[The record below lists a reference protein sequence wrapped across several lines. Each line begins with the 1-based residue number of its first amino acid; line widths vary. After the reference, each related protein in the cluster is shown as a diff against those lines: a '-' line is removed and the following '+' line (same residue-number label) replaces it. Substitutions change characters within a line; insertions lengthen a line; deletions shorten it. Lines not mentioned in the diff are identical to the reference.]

1 VGVAE
6 AEAVALTASI
16 EKMAMGE
23 VVVVTMVVEV
33 ILEKVARSTKLGWR
47 QVAQW
52 RDQTDGLNTQH
63 LAGKS
68 TTIIRPLM

>member
-1 VGVAE
+1 MAV

-23 VVVVTMVVEV
+23 VVVVTSVVED
-33 ILEKVARSTKLGWR
+33 ILEKVVKSTKHGWL
-47 QVAQW
+47 QVVLW

-63 LAGKS
+63 LVEKS
-68 TTIIRPLM
+68 TTIIRPRT